1 MSNEKVFAN
10 GFSFKRRESAPD
22 FVIGNISIKVD
33 DAIEFLK
40 ANKKQDGWVNLN
52 ILKSQ
57 SGKPYIELDTWS
69 PESTPKVE
77 TPAEMGGDLPF

>member
-22 FVIGNISIKVD
+22 FVIGNISVKVD
-33 DAIEFLK
+33 EAIEFLNQ
-40 ANKKQDGWVNLN
+40 NKKADGWVNLN

-69 PESTPKVE
+69 PDSAKTATTVQEDTG
-77 TPAEMGGDLPF
+77 MPF